1 MLLKIKSYK
10 FHVLLNKIKL
20 IIILFL
26 IILLLPFSLWL
37 INKLLSSLNATLHL
51 PCYILFILAYSPIIF
66 LILCLIK
73 NGGFNNITGKLT
85 DIKYYKYFPILF
97 YYDPKPKIY
106 KFHDV
111 EKIKNILLP
120 GDILL
125 QRQNTL
131 LDTLILGQT
140 SYFTHSAIYY
150 GEYKNKKHT
159 VFQAIGKKGVS
170 PIGLKAFSK
179 CDEILILRFNADLP
193 INNSKTPI
201 NPENGAIPYF
211 LNVTEPE
218 LQNLENSF
226 NYLRRNRNLS
236 LKNDSSILD
245 NAVSQLEEDEN
256 NNDNYNCPKSDDYNG
271 GSVWGKIVYV
281 KDAKKFIC
289 DEINNIEPAVSIIGK
304 EEMALY
310 WRLVNDIMSKKSYN
324 INFTQYLKVIKEIAL
339 MEKHVPYDY
348 NFNFV
353 NSKYLSC
360 VEYVWYCYK
369 CLLPV
374 HNVRRETLYYFNWIK
389 TYVTVPDTF
398 INSNFFNVIFTSIN
412 SDKIQTEL
420 SKKDINYHKI
430 REDFNDFRKRY
441 LNIFWYFILKIIFW
455 EIAILIILSFLK
467 NPLRYI
473 FHRVLMV

>member
-1 MLLKIKSYK
+1 MLLKIKAYK
-10 FHVLLNKIKL
+10 SHVLLNKIKL
-20 IIILFL
+20 LIILFL
-26 IILLLPFSLWL
+26 IALLLPFTLWL
-37 INKLLSSLNATLHL
+37 MNKLLSSLNAALHL
-51 PCYILFILAYSPIIF
+51 PCYILFIVAYSPIIF
-66 LILCLIK
+66 LFLCLIK
-73 NGGFNNITGKLT
+73 NGGFHNITERLT

-111 EKIKNILLP
+111 EKIKNILQP

-131 LDTLILGQT
+131 LDTLVLGQT

-170 PIGLKAFSK
+170 PIGLKDFSK
-179 CDEILILRFNADLP
+179 CDEILILRFNAELP

-211 LNVTEPE
+211 RNVSEPD
-218 LQNLENSF
+218 LQILENSF
-226 NYLRRNRNLS
+226 NYLRRTRNLS
-236 LKNDSSILD
+236 LRNDSTILD
-245 NAVSQLEEDEN
+245 NAVSQLEENDN
-256 NNDNYNCPKSDDYNG
+256 NNVSYNCPKSDDYNG

-289 DEINNIEPAVSIIGK
+289 DEINNTEPKVSTIGK
-304 EEMALY
+304 KEMDLY
-310 WRLVNDIMSKKSYN
+310 WLFVTEILHCRSDKQYKPSKIDFIKC
-324 INFTQYLKVIKEIAL
+324 LEVIKDIAVIEL
-339 MEKHVPYDY
+339 HVPYDY
-348 NFNFV
+348 DFNFV

-374 HNVRRETLYYFNWIK
+374 HNVKRETLYYFNWIK

-398 INSNFFNVIFTSIN
+398 INSNFFDVIFTSIN
-412 SDKIQTEL
+412 SNKIQTEL
-420 SKKDINYHKI
+420 SKKDINYPKI
-430 REDFNDFRKRY
+430 RKDFNNFRKSY
-441 LNIFWYFILKIIFW
+441 LNIFWYFILKIILW
-455 EIAILIILSFLK
+455 EIVISIAISFLR
-467 NPLRYI
+467 L
-473 FHRVLMV
+473 L